1 MTSPEQSGSRQVKT
15 RAKQACLHCNRRRIR
30 CNVMEVRPCQ
40 NCVTLNVP
48 CEIGV
53 SKRGKYPRKKA
64 TCHGAPQQDQ
74 GSEQS
79 ISESPASGHG
89 VAIPTGDHL
98 TPSSI
103 GSPVLQRRLESGKQ
117 AHTRARQQVPFISG
131 DSTSVSHQTVF
142 FGESSP
148 LTVVIDEGRRS
159 PETGTGNMHR
169 TRLHYPIPE
178 RLAVNPRD
186 EALRAHK
193 MKQEEQLRAD
203 GAFSYPPSET
213 CDTLLQ
219 AYFSWF
225 HPCFPILD
233 RAAVHQAYVQGSL
246 SPLLL
251 QAMLFIGVSLCT
263 DEAFARTEFS
273 ARYWAKGLFYSRAK
287 AINDADWESHKTV
300 KVQSLFLLSFWRGGP
315 SEERD
320 LRFWLGSAISLA
332 QKRGMHLM
340 SKFSFHSP
348 REERLWKRIW
358 WALYTRDQQSAAG
371 LGLPPRIHDEDCDV
385 AVLEPDDL
393 REGEGEPNSF
403 GVQGMEDL
411 SYPIEMAKLAKIL
424 RFLVAT
430 LYSPTESSSSGKS
443 RAALHKQL
451 VGWESNVPSELRLE
465 HASTPRAKFLAGLLH
480 MTYYNLYILLYR
492 PSFLHPSDGG
502 MDSQGH
508 IALDAAI
515 KSTRILE
522 DLLSHNLVQHGPPHL
537 ITHAFSTLCIHT
549 IHFRRSSGT
558 CRKLAEH
565 RARLCLLSL
574 QELQKSWDLENWVLN
589 LFFRCLDDSTART
602 LRLADVIPAP
612 QPQTDIHSPVAATP
626 ADPAISD
633 IPVAA
638 QATVFQPALPQAVPG
653 GISVPNDWYG
663 LFNFSEDYTDMPGI
677 APSQDTSLNLQNLE
691 FLYRFL

>member
-1 MTSPEQSGSRQVKT
+1 MTSPEQSSPRQVKT

-30 CNVMEVRPCQ
+30 CNVMQVHPCQ
-40 NCVTLNVP
+40 NCVMLNVP

-64 TCHGAPQQDQ
+64 VGHHDASDKDAVSGH
-74 GSEQS
+74 S
-79 ISESPASGHG
+79 ISESPAARYGI
-89 VAIPTGDHL
+89 ATQAADHL
-98 TPSSI
+98 TPLSM
-103 GSPVLQRRLESGKQ
+103 GPPVLQRQLESGKH
-117 AHTRARQQVPFISG
+117 AHTQARKHTPFISQ

-148 LTVVIDEGRRS
+148 LTVVIDEGRLS
-159 PETGTGNMHR
+159 PGSANGAKHQ
-169 TRLHYPIPE
+169 TRLHYPIPD
-178 RLAVNPRD
+178 RLAINTRD

-193 MKQEEQLRAD
+193 KKQEEQLRAD
-203 GAFSYPPSET
+203 GAFSYPPAET

-219 AYFSWF
+219 AYFTWF

-251 QAMLFIGVSLCT
+251 QVMLFIGVSLCT
-263 DEAFARTEFS
+263 DEAFARTGFS
-273 ARYWAKGLFYSRAK
+273 VRYWAKFLFYSRAK
-287 AINDADWESHKTV
+287 AIYDADWESDKIV

-348 REERLWKRIW
+348 REEGLWKRIW

-371 LGLPPRIHDEDCDV
+371 LGLPPRIRDEDCDV
-385 AVLEPDDL
+385 AMLEPDDI
-393 REGEGEPNSF
+393 REDEDDPTSF
-403 GVQGMEDL
+403 GKQCVEDL

-424 RFLVAT
+424 RILVAT
-430 LYSPTESSSSGKS
+430 LYSPTESSSGKS
-443 RAALHKQL
+443 CAALHQQL
-451 VGWESNVPSELRLE
+451 VDWESHIPSELRLE
-465 HASTPRAKFLAGLLH
+465 NASTPRAKFLAGLLH

-492 PSFLHPSDGG
+492 PSFLHPPDGD
-502 MDSQGH
+502 MDSQGQ

-549 IHFRRSSGT
+549 VHFRRSSGT

-602 LRLADVIPAP
+602 LRLIDVPAP
-612 QPQTDIHSPVAATP
+612 PPQTDICSPAATTT
-626 ADPAISD
+626 DSPAISGV
-633 IPVAA
+633 PEMATH
-638 QATVFQPALPQAVPG
+638 ATVFPPTLPQNLSGDVSMP
-653 GISVPNDWYG
+653 SDWYS
-663 LFNFSEDYTDMPGI
+663 LFHGTEDYTDMLGI
-677 APSQDTSLNLQNLE
+677 PPQDTSLNLQNLE